1 MSATERFDKAAPTWD
16 LVDRWVLLARG
27 VTEAIIARASL
38 SNDQEVLD
46 FGCGTGLVTLAL
58 GPVVGSITGAD
69 TSTGML
75 ETIAEKAR
83 SQGIAVPLRHL
94 GADGSADLGGPYDL
108 IVSSM
113 TLHHVADVPALFR
126 RFAQH
131 LRPGGRVALADL
143 DAEDGTFH
151 EDATGVHHNGF
162 SRDQVKDWL
171 EVAGFA
177 KIEVETATTTS
188 KEAKVYS
195 VFLATATLS

>member
-16 LVDRWVLLARG
+16 LVDRRVLIARG
-27 VTEAIIARASL
+27 VTEAIMAKGSL
-38 SNDQEVLD
+38 SKDQSALD

-58 GPVVGSITGAD
+58 GPLVGSITGAD

-75 ETIAEKAR
+75 ETLAEKAR
-83 SQGIAVPLRHL
+83 SQGVAVPLRHL
-94 GADGSADLGGPYDL
+94 GADGSADLGGPYEL

-131 LRPGGRVALADL
+131 LQPGGRVALADL

-162 SRDQVKDWL
+162 AREQIKEWL
-171 EVAGFA
+171 EAAGFD
-177 KIEVETATTTS
+177 KIEVETATTTA
-188 KEAKVYS
+188 KEGRIYAI
-195 VFLATATLS
+195 FLALAQKG